1 MRRSI
6 IAPHA
11 RAMQS
16 LADDGLSLRE
26 IGERF
31 GFAPSSLRP
40 YVRTKRRR
48 VFRPDVTP
56 AQVRAAVSAGASE
69 AQAAKRFGCS
79 RFLIRLR
86 LGRSINLPS
95 RLRRAVRRG

>member
-1 MRRSI
+1 MRRSR

-16 LADDGLSLRE
+16 LANDGLSLRE

-31 GFAPSSLRP
+31 GFAPSSIRP

-48 VFRPDVTP
+48 VLRPDLLATEVLATL
-56 AQVRAAVSAGASE
+56 ASGASE
-69 AQAAKRFGCS
+69 SQAAKLFGCS

-86 LGRSINLPS
+86 SGRSVNRPGK
-95 RLRRAVRRG
+95 LRGRQPDK